1 MNLVLFGPPGSGKG
15 TQAQFL
21 TESKHFSHI
30 STGELLRS
38 EVKRDTLLGKR
49 VKDIMDKGDFPSDE
63 IILELVSRTLDL
75 STHNHTIFDG
85 FPRTLK
91 QAYLLDNLLQI
102 RNEKVDLVVDFQVD
116 LDLLMGRISGR
127 YTCEDC
133 GAVYNNLF
141 QTPKVEGVCDRCG
154 GENFVKRQDDNP
166 DVLKNRIHRYL
177 NETEVVKDY
186 YIKKNLL
193 INIDASKNPDD
204 VRKELNSSIH
214 QAGFEF

>member
-1 MNLVLFGPPGSGKG
+1 MNLILFGPPGSGKG

-21 TESKHFSHI
+21 TEAKHFSHI

-63 IILELVSRTLDL
+63 IILDLVNRSLNMT
-75 STHNHTIFDG
+75 THKHIIYDG

-91 QAYLLDNLLQI
+91 QASLLDELLQT

-116 LDLLMGRISGR
+116 LDLLLGRISGR
-127 YTCEDC
+127 YTCGDC
-133 GAVYNNLF
+133 GAVYNSLL
-141 QTPKVEGVCDRCG
+141 QVPKVDGICDRCG
-154 GENFVKRQDDNP
+154 GKNFVKRQDDNP
-166 DVLKNRIHRYL
+166 DVLKNRIQKYL

-193 INIDASKNPDD
+193 VNIDASKNPDV
-204 VRKELNSSIH
+204 VRKELYSNIR

>member
-91 QAYLLDNLLQI
+91 QAYLLDNLLQV